1 MRELFFDY
9 ALMPSGWARDVR
21 IGVADGMIASV
32 ARDTTRGNAQP
43 ISGIAIPGLPNVHC
57 HAFQRGMAG
66 LAERRGPQR
75 DSFWTWREA
84 MYRFLAVTT
93 PEDVQ
98 AIAAF
103 AYMEMLEA
111 GFTCVGEFH
120 YLHHDI
126 DGRPFSD
133 LGEMATRMAAAAKH
147 TGIGLTLLPSFYAH
161 GGFGAALPAK
171 EQRRFLTDPEK
182 FSRLLERTR
191 AIVKELPHAR
201 VGLAPHSLRAVTP
214 QELVD
219 VVALQPEG
227 PIHIHVAEQAREVD
241 ECIKSLGARPVEW
254 LLDNFPVD
262 RRWCLIHCTHMT
274 ADETKSLAAS
284 GAAAGLCPTTEANLG
299 DGIFNGS
306 TYLEAGGVWGVGSD
320 SNIQIDVPAELRQLE
335 YGQRLLH
342 QSRNVLTREEG
353 ESTGY
358 RLYTTALA
366 GGAQALDQ
374 QIGAI
379 EPGRWADL
387 VVLDA
392 DHPDLASGPEHWL
405 DAYVFVTGTRL
416 IRSVIA
422 AGEIVVENGRH
433 RQHASISAAY
443 RATIARLADG

>member
-111 GFTCVGEFH
+111 GFTCVGEVH

-126 DGRPFSD
+126 HCRPFSD

-241 ECIKSLGARPVEW
+241 ECIKSLGARPVES

-366 GGAQALDQ
+366 
-374 QIGAI
+374 
-379 EPGRWADL
+379 
-387 VVLDA
+387 
-392 DHPDLASGPEHWL
+392 
-405 DAYVFVTGTRL
+405 
-416 IRSVIA
+416 
-422 AGEIVVENGRH
+422 
-433 RQHASISAAY
+433 
-443 RATIARLADG
+443 